1 MNSLVFSASAS
12 FSESD
17 FVSKKLNCLHWMVSL
32 KGERHKVRLLATLQ
46 GVREL
51 EVCGQWAAD
60 DLGGFNWGYFLL
72 EEFTMKSLQESAYP
86 IKYQIIRAA
95 PLWRHPHSQQGY
107 ISTKRTSR
115 HKSSRLFNGESSYEV
130 GGPNF
135 LLALFFWILMI

>member
-32 KGERHKVRLLATLQ
+32 KVERDKVRLLATWQ

-51 EVCGQWAAD
+51 EACWLCGQWAAD
-60 DLGGFNWGYFLL
+60 DLGGFNWGYFIL

-95 PLWRHPHSQQGY
+95 PL
-107 ISTKRTSR
+107 
-115 HKSSRLFNGESSYEV
+115 
-130 GGPNF
+130 
-135 LLALFFWILMI
+135 ALSASLYLNETDFAA